1 MIVEVAQF
9 VGQTIAGLYQVLNA
23 QSIEIGPNIS
33 VTMFTLIF
41 WLPFTMGV
49 ILAVWEATIGGAGE
63 GAMDALFD
71 NRGGDL
77 GLSESEQADYA
88 KMQLQQRRQRVAKWR
103 TQRDADKVKVI
114 YK

>member
-49 ILAVWEATIGGAGE
+49 ILAVWEATIGGVGE
-63 GAMDALFD
+63 GLTE
-71 NRGGDL
+71 GI
-77 GLSESEQADYA
+77 SDYRKA
-88 KMQLQQRRQRVAKWR
+88 AGSKEAINHRMVQREMHRLRK
-103 TQRDADKVKVI
+103 KGIGKS
-114 YK
+114 